1 MGFSCSNFA
10 IQTPVRQGG
19 LGDAELVACILESRS
34 AGGVTKRK
42 AWLVRCAEKI
52 DGILGTSKQ
61 KRKKSMVLLEFSM
74 TPSTQ
79 EESKSPFVARILDV
93 IDKSGL
99 PYQLTPMGTI
109 IEGDWAEVMAVVT
122 DCFKALEVDCPRI
135 SSQIK
140 IDYRAGQNSRMKSK
154 IDAVESI
161 LGRKLS
167 T

>member
-1 MGFSCSNFA
+1 VRVAAHSA
-10 IQTPVRQGG
+10 IARQAHSLGG
-19 LGDAELVACILESRS
+19 IEVLWVLHWFGGGHQGLPEGLFIFLRRHHHESS
-34 AGGVTKRK
+34 
-42 AWLVRCAEKI
+42 
-52 DGILGTSKQ
+52 GILRTSNQ
-61 KRKKSMVLLEFSM
+61 KRLKPMVLLEFSM

-79 EESKSPFVARILDV
+79 EESKSPYVARILDV
-93 IDKSGL
+93 IDRSGL
-99 PYQLTPMGTI
+99 SYQLTPMGTI

-140 IDYRAGQNSRMKSK
+140 IDYRAGTHSRMKSK
-154 IDAVESI
+154 MAAVETI